1 MVVSSQIL
9 VAQEAPEGIRGSVSG
24 FFGICA
30 SVGIL
35 TATKLGG
42 YMFDEWVESAPFLL
56 FAIFN
61 GITLVFSFVLMIV
74 RRYQGQQALVLAD

>member
-9 VAQEAPEGIRGSVSG
+9 VAQEAPEGVRGSVSG

-35 TATKLGG
+35 VATKLGG
-42 YMFDEWVESAPFLL
+42 YMFDAWTESSPFLL

-61 GITLVFSFVLMIV
+61 GFTLIFSLVLIIV
-74 RRYQGQQALVLAD
+74 RRRQGHQALLLAD